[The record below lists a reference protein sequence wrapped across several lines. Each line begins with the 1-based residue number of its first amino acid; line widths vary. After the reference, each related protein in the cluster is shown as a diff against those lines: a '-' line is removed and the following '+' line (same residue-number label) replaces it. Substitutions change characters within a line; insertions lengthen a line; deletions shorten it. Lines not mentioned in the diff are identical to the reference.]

1 MQTSGNPKVSVLLPF
16 YQAGVELDAA
26 IESIVGQAYRDWELL
41 LIDNNAHVAAREIA
55 LRRAAHDPRI
65 RLLEE
70 ARQGIAFSLNT
81 GLASAR
87 GELIARMDADDF
99 SHPERLARQ
108 VQFMDS
114 NPDIGAVATQTNF
127 RSTITKNTG
136 YKLFVDWQNS
146 IVGPTDH
153 FLSRFVE
160 SPLAHPTICF
170 RKSLVERFG
179 PYDTGPVPEDYELW
193 LRWMDHGI
201 RFYKIPEPL
210 LTWNDHPERLSR
222 KHDNY
227 SREAFYS
234 VKCRYLARWILR
246 ELPPDKKIIVCG
258 SSKIGRKRAQLLTEL
273 GVEVYGFTDVKAR
286 PNRQVRF
293 LPIKELKEPD
303 PWFLVNFISKRGVG
317 PAIREH
323 FTPLGFAEGRDF
335 ILAG

>member
-1 MQTSGNPKVSVLLPF
+1 MQTPRNPKVSVLLPF
-16 YQAGVELDAA
+16 YEAGVELDAA
-26 IESIVGQAYRDWELL
+26 IGSIVGQEFRDWELL
-41 LIDNNAHVAAREIA
+41 LVDNNANEEARQIA
-55 LRRAAHDPRI
+55 LRRAELDPRI

-70 ARQGIAFSLNT
+70 PRQGIAFALNT
-81 GLASAR
+81 GLAWAR
-87 GELIARMDADDF
+87 GELIARMDADDL
-99 SHPERLARQ
+99 SHPRRLARQ
-108 VQFMDS
+108 VQFLDS
-114 NPDIGAVATQTNF
+114 NPDIGVMATQTSF
-127 RSTITKNTG
+127 RSSLEKNEG
-136 YKLFVDWQNS
+136 YALFVDWQNG
-146 IVGPTDH
+146 IVSPTEH

-193 LRWMDHGI
+193 LRWMDRGV

-210 LTWNDHPERLSR
+210 LTWNDHPGRLSR
-222 KHDNY
+222 NHDNY
-227 SREAFYS
+227 SREAFYT

-273 GVEVYGFTDVKAR
+273 GVEIYGFTDVKTR

-293 LPIKELKEPD
+293 LPIDALKEPG